1 VPHFWQ
7 MPLVA
12 GRLFFRVTDLAFLIS
27 TLDLHLK
34 QYACAIL
41 FPSSYRDALNYSLR
55 AASLSRAR
63 TGLERIRCGPHGSER
78 QPAE

>member
-1 VPHFWQ
+1 
-7 MPLVA
+7 MA
-12 GRLFFRVTDLAFLIS
+12 GRLFFRVTDFAFLIS

-41 FPSSYRDALNYSLR
+41 VPSSYRDALNYILR

-63 TGLERIRCGPHGSER
+63 TALERIRCGSHGSEH
-78 QPAE
+78 QLAA